1 MRRGMALKIEI
12 KDIRK
17 IDYKKAI
24 QFAIKGMHFDWYLD
38 NKFLLN
44 AYGRYFWYLEINRA
58 TQILAAYAEG
68 KFVGVL
74 LAEIKGEKRKHQNF
88 WQKIYVKIVDAIQ
101 KTLFKDG
108 AGLYEN
114 TTKEQLAHYLK
125 TNTPDGEIIFLAA
138 DPDCKIKGIGTALLN
153 ALEEKERGKT
163 LYLYTDDACTYQFYE
178 HRGFKRVEEKE
189 VILEM
194 PKGKVPLKC
203 FIYSKVV

>member
-1 MRRGMALKIEI
+1 MEIEI

-17 IDYKKAI
+17 KDYKKAI
-24 QFAIKGMHFDWYLD
+24 QFAIRGMHFDWYL
-38 NKFLLN
+38 NNRFLLN

-58 TQILAAYAEG
+58 TQIFAAYADSE
-68 KFVGVL
+68 FVGVI
-74 LAEIKGEKRKHQNF
+74 LAEIKGEEKKQQSF
-88 WQKIYVKIVDAIQ
+88 LQKTYVRFVDVIQ
-101 KTLFKDG
+101 KTFFKGG
-108 AGLYEN
+108 AGLYED

-125 TNTPDGEIIFLAA
+125 FNTPDGEIIFLAA

-153 ALEEKERGKT
+153 ALEAREKGKI

-189 VILEM
+189 IVLEM

-203 FIYSKVV
+203 FVYSKKI